1 VKLRNGAG
9 NAERGEKKN
18 KNFLLANK
26 KKVLT
31 FAVPN
36 KTGRLRGQK
45 RERAILDRRLKK
57 DRMDPSASKE
67 K

>member
-1 VKLRNGAG
+1 KDDYLCSPNGGKAKLKNGAK

-31 FAVPN
+31 FAIPN
-36 KTGRLRGQK
+36 KTGQK
-45 RERAILDRRLKK
+45 H
-57 DRMDPSASKE
+57 
-67 K
+67 